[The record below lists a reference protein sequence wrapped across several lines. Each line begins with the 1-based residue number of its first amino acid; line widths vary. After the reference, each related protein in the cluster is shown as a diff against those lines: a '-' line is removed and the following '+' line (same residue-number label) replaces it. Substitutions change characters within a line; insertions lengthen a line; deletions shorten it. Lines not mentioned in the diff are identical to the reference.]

1 MMKIYDDVNKI
12 PAFKNAVLT
21 IGTFDGVHKGHQK
34 IIAQLKEEAKKNDG
48 ETVIITF
55 YPHPRQVIKTDCKV
69 ELLNDFTE
77 KAALLNDLGID
88 NLVCINFND
97 VFAELSAEKYIQDF
111 LFKTFHPAKVVIGY
125 DHRFG
130 KGRTGDFGLLKK
142 YGQDLGFEVVETP
155 AQIQNMITISS
166 TKIRKALSE
175 GNVPVANNLLGYQ
188 YTLSGTVTKGN
199 KLGRTIGFPTA
210 NIVLNSSDKLIP
222 LNGVYAVQVTV
233 NQSKFNG
240 MMNIGFRP
248 TVNGK
253 TRTIEVNILDFD
265 GDIYHQIIKVELID
279 YIRAEVK
286 FNGIDAL
293 KEQLKIDKKAVN
305 ERLVQ
310 YFK

>member
-1 MMKIYDDVNKI
+1 MMKIYDDVDKI

-34 IIAQLKEEAKKNDG
+34 IIAQLKEEAKKSDG

-55 YPHPRQVIKTDCKV
+55 YPHPRQVIKTDCTV
-69 ELLNDFTE
+69 ELLNDFSE
-77 KAALLNDLGID
+77 KAALLDALGID

-97 VFAELSAEKYIQDF
+97 VFAGMTAENYIKDF
-111 LFKTFHPAKVVIGY
+111 LYNTFYPAKIVIGY

-130 KGRTGDFGLLKK
+130 KGRTGDFRLLEKI
-142 YGQDLGFEVVETP
+142 GQDLGFEVVETA
-155 AQIQNMITISS
+155 AQIQDQVTVSS

-175 GNVPVANNLLGYQ
+175 GNVQIANNLLGYH
-188 YTLSGTVTKGN
+188 YSLSGTVTEGN

-210 NIVLNSSDKLIP
+210 NIALNSPEKLIP
-222 LNGVYAVQVTV
+222 SNGVYAVQVIV
-233 NQSKFNG
+233 NQLIYFG

-248 TVNGK
+248 TINGK
-253 TRTIEVNILDFD
+253 TRTIEVNIFNFD
-265 GDIYHQIIKVELID
+265 ADIYNHQIRVELIE

-293 KEQLKIDKKAVN
+293 KEQLNMDKKSVIEKLN
-305 ERLVQ
+305 IVT
-310 YFK
+310 